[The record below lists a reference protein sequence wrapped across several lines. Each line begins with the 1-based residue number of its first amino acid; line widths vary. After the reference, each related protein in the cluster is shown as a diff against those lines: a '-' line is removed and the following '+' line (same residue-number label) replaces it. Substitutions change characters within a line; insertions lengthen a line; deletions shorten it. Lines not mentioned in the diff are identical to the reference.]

1 MWNNRIETA
10 PENDGEVF
18 GYIYP
23 GKATAGY
30 GKYAME
36 YCASSGSWHLA
47 RFIVK
52 KRDKEG
58 NVINVL
64 YVYDKLISKN
74 SRRLN
79 ISKNY

>member
-30 GKYAME
+30 GKY
-36 YCASSGSWHLA
+36 CNGVLCIQWLLA
-47 RFIVK
+47 FGKIYRK
-52 KRDKEG
+52 KT
-58 NVINVL
+58 
-64 YVYDKLISKN
+64 
-74 SRRLN
+74 
-79 ISKNY
+79 